1 MAFPEPLDFGADWPD
16 AELAVLLWHGQEPGP
31 GGSAVAMRDLAATLA
46 VPGVRYILPQAEN
59 GHWFPKSLMVPI
71 EENEPQLSASLA
83 HYAALIE
90 ALLARGLPLER
101 IVLGGFGEGASLTAE
116 FLVRR
121 PRSYGGAFI
130 LTGGLLDAAA
140 IGRRPGSGLL
150 AVPVYMSGSETDLD
164 LPIDRIRGT
173 IRTLQAGG
181 ALITSHIFPD
191 RPQEITQGEIAELRR
206 LLLQVK
212 AAAAA

>member
-1 MAFPEPLDFGADWPD
+1 MAFPEPLEFGADWAD
-16 AELAVLLWHGQEPGP
+16 AELAALLWHDHA
-31 GGSAVAMRDLAATLA
+31 GSAASMCALAETIA

-59 GHWFPKSLMVPI
+59 GLWFPKSLMAPI

-83 HYAALIE
+83 HYAAQVDSC
-90 ALLARGLPLER
+90 LARGLPLER

-116 FLVRR
+116 FLTRR

-130 LTGGLLDAAA
+130 LTGGLLDAAT

-150 AVPVYMSGSETDLD
+150 AVPVYVSGSETDLV
-164 LPIDRIRGT
+164 LPIDRVRGT

-191 RPQEITQGEIAELRR
+191 RPPVITQDEIAELRR
-206 LLLQVK
+206 LLQHVK
-212 AAAAA
+212 AAAAV

>member
-1 MAFPEPLDFGADWPD
+1 MAFPEPLDFGADWPE
-16 AELAVLLWHGQEPGP
+16 AELAVLLWHGQAHGP
-31 GGSAVAMRDLAATLA
+31 NGSAEAMCDLAATIA
-46 VPGVRYILPQAEN
+46 APNVHYILPQAEN
-59 GHWFPKSLMVPI
+59 GHWFPNSLMAPV
-71 EENEPQLSASLA
+71 EENEPQLSAALA
-83 HYAALIE
+83 HYAALIDRV
-90 ALLARGLPLER
+90 LARGVPLER

-130 LTGGLLDAAA
+130 LTGGLLDSAA

-150 AVPVYMSGSETDLD
+150 AVPVYVSGSETDLD

-191 RPQEITQGEIAELRR
+191 RPMLITDGEIAELRR
-206 LLLQVK
+206 LLEQVK
-212 AAAAA
+212 TAAAT